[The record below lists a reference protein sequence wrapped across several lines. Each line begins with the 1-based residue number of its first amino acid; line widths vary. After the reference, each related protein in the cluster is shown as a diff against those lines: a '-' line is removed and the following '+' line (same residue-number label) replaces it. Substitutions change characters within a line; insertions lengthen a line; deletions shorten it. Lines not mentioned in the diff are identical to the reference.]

1 MDELFDLK
9 DYEKLYKINKKGE
22 IWSCFLNRFLSL
34 CINQDGYY
42 KYVLCNEN
50 GKKTVLA
57 HRVVAKQF
65 IPNPNNLP
73 LIDHIDRN
81 RLNNNV
87 DNLRWVSLRQNQLN
101 RKDTKHPYIYY
112 QKQSNNYRIAIDI
125 KKQEVYTSTHK
136 DLDQAILVRDA
147 AMILLDFPND
157 CYNMSF

>member
-22 IWSCFLNRFLSL
+22 IWSCFLKRFLSL

-73 LIDHIDRN
+73 LIDHIDRD
-81 RLNNNV
+81 RLNNNI
-87 DNLRWVSLRQNQLN
+87 DNLRWVSMRQNQLN
-101 RKDTKHPYIYY
+101 RKDTKHPYIY
-112 QKQSNNYRIAIDI
+112 KQNNKTYRVAIDI
-125 KKQEVYTSTHK
+125 NKQEVYSSCHT

-157 CYNMSF
+157 CYMSI

>member
-22 IWSCFLNRFLSL
+22 IWSCFLKKFLSL

-42 KYVLCNEN
+42 HYTLCNEN
-50 GKKTVLA
+50 GKKYVVA
-57 HRVVAKQF
+57 HRIVAKQF

-81 RLNNNV
+81 RLNNNI
-87 DNLRWVSLRQNQLN
+87 DNLRWVTLRQNQLN

-112 QKQSNNYRIAIDI
+112 REAKNKYRIEIAI
-125 KKQEVYTSTHK
+125 KRKVVYTSDHK

-147 AMILLDFPND
+147 AMILLNFPND
-157 CYNMSF
+157 CYTMSI

>member
-22 IWSCFLNRFLSL
+22 IWSCFLKRFLSL

-42 KYVLCNEN
+42 KYTLCKDNI
-50 GKKTVLA
+50 KKYVLA
-57 HRVVAKQF
+57 HREVAKQF

-87 DNLRWVSLRQNQLN
+87 DNLRWVSMRQNQLN
-101 RKDTKHPYIYY
+101 RIDTKHPYIY
-112 QKQSNNYRIAIDI
+112 KRKNNYRIEIGI
-125 KKQEVYTSTHK
+125 KKKIVYTSDHI

-157 CYNMSF
+157 CYTMS

>member
-22 IWSCFLNRFLSL
+22 IWSCYLKRFLSL

-73 LIDHIDRN
+73 LIDHIDRD
-81 RLNNNV
+81 RLNNNI

-101 RKDTKHPYIYY
+101 RKDTKHPYIY
-112 QKQSNNYRIAIDI
+112 KQNNKTYRVAIDI
-125 KKQEVYTSTHK
+125 NKQEVYSSCHK

-157 CYNMSF
+157 CYTMSI

>member
-1 MDELFDLK
+1 MDELDDLK
-9 DYEKLYKINKKGE
+9 DYEGLYKINKKGE
-22 IWSCFLNRFLSL
+22 VWSCFLKKFLSL

-42 KYVLCNEN
+42 KYTLCNEN
-50 GKKTVLA
+50 GKKYVVA
-57 HRVVAKQF
+57 HRLVAKQF

-87 DNLRWVSLRQNQLN
+87 DNLRWVNYRQNQLN
-101 RKDTKHPYIYY
+101 RCDTKHPYIYY
-112 QKQSNNYRIAIDI
+112 REAESKYKVEIAI
-125 KKQEVYTSTHK
+125 KKKIVYTSKHK

-157 CYNMSF
+157 CYSMTT

>member
-1 MDELFDLK
+1 MDYLFDLK

-22 IWSCFLNRFLSL
+22 IWSCFLKRFLSL

-65 IPNPNNLP
+65 IPNPDNLP

-87 DNLRWVSLRQNQLN
+87 DNLRWVSMRQNQLN
-101 RKDTKHPYIYY
+101 TKDTKHPYIY
-112 QKQSNNYRIAIDI
+112 KQNNKTYRVAIDI
-125 KKQEVYTSTHK
+125 KKQEVYSSCHK
-136 DLDQAILVRDA
+136 DLDEAILVRDA

-157 CYNMSF
+157 CYTMSS